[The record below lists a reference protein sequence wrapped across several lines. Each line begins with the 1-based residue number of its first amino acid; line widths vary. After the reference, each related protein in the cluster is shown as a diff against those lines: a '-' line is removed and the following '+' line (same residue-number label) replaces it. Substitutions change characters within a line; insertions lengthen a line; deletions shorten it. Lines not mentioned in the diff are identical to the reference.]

1 MTVGAR
7 VSGIPTAEQALVV
20 GRVVLLVE
28 AGREAKVGQL
38 DVAGAVDQDVV
49 GFDITV
55 GAEGSAAL
63 SRVVEIT

>member
-7 VSGIPTAEQALVV
+7 VPGISAAEQALVV

-38 DVAGAVDQDVV
+38 DVAGAVDEDVV
-49 GFDITV
+49 GFDVTV
-55 GAEGSAAL
+55 GKGSVG
-63 SRVVEIT
+63 SIRVVETT